1 MGQGATFEMDLAVER
16 ERVDLCRDAGL
27 SFSSVLYVALVRSA
41 RVTFGQQNLTLVI
54 YGEYRTAF

>member
-1 MGQGATFEMDLAVER
+1 MDLAVER
-16 ERVDLCRDAGL
+16 ERVDLCRDAGP

-54 YGEYRTAF
+54 YREYRTAF